1 MNQSNIA
8 PTKGNLLNIKR
19 TLSLSKLGFDL
30 LDKKRNILIREL
42 MLLIDKT
49 KQLKSEIEAIYSEAY
64 LNLKESNITL
74 GVCEDIA
81 QSIAVEDGVE
91 ITVKSVMG
99 VDIPSVTIKN
109 SDIDPIYGLY
119 TTNSKFD
126 QAFISFQKVK
136 MLTIKMAEI
145 ENSVYKIA
153 VAIKKTQS
161 RANAL
166 SNIIIPNFSENLKYI
181 TDALEEKER
190 EEFSRMKVLKEKAT
204 SKAIE

>member
-19 TLSLSKLGFDL
+19 TLSLSQLGFDL

-42 MLLIDKT
+42 MLLIDKV
-49 KQLKSEIEAIYSEAY
+49 KQLKDEIEQTYSNAY
-64 LNLKESNITL
+64 ISLQKSNIAL

-81 QSIAVEDGVE
+81 NGITIEDGVD
-91 ITVKSVMG
+91 ISVKSVMG
-99 VDIPSVTIKN
+99 VDIPSVTLKEQN
-109 SDIDPIYGLY
+109 IDVSYGLY
-119 TTNSKFD
+119 MTNSKFD
-126 QAFISFQKVK
+126 EAFMSFQKVK

-153 VAIKKTQS
+153 IAIKKTQS

-166 SNIIIPNFSENLKYI
+166 NNIIIPNFKENVKYI

-190 EEFSRMKVLKEKAT
+190 EEFSRMKVLKNRE
-204 SKAIE
+204 

>member
-19 TLSLSKLGFDL
+19 TLSLSQLGFDL
-30 LDKKRNILIREL
+30 LDKKRNVLIREL

-49 KQLKSEIEAIYSEAY
+49 KKLKSEIEIIYSEAY
-64 LNLKESNITL
+64 FNLKESNITL
-74 GVCEDIA
+74 GICKDIA
-81 QSIAVEDGVE
+81 ESIAIEDGVE
-91 ITVKSVMG
+91 ITIKSVMG
-99 VDIPSVTIKN
+99 VDIPSVTMKK

-126 QAFISFQKVK
+126 KAFISFQKVK

-145 ENSVYKIA
+145 ENSIYTIA

-166 SNIIIPNFSENLKYI
+166 SNIIIPNFSQNLKYI
-181 TDALEEKER
+181 IDALEEKER
-190 EEFSRMKVLKEKAT
+190 EEFSRMKVLKNKNSSA
-204 SKAIE
+204 

>member
-204 SKAIE
+204 SNAIE